1 MKGKLGVVF
10 MLLIVLMLTACSGDG
25 QNSTNSE
32 GNSNE
37 GGETKTVLRAAM
49 PGQPLTMD
57 PVVTAASTTRYTS
70 RLVYEQLYTLN
81 SNYQPIP
88 MLAQSYDVSEDG
100 KTYTFTLREGV
111 LFHNGEEMKSDD
123 VVASLNRWIEISP
136 IARSTFGDAKFESD
150 GEYNVVV
157 ELAERASEVLDVIAA
172 PKQFGGIMPKEV
184 VEAAGSE
191 GVTEYIGTG
200 PFKFEEWKQDQYIKF
215 AKFEDYKPVEGE
227 ADGLG
232 GKKEALVDEL
242 YMDNVPDPST
252 RLSGLQTNQYDVSLA
267 VPLDS
272 YEQMDADPNVKTYK
286 DLYGNLTLI
295 YNKGE
300 GIFTDVN
307 MRKAANA
314 AIDADEVLHAAL
326 THEDLYEANHGYMH
340 ESQTNWYSEAGKEQ
354 YNLADPEL
362 AKEYLEKAGYDGEEI
377 VLIATRE
384 NEYQYNAA
392 IVTKEQLEKA
402 GMKVRI
408 DVYDFATLLE
418 IEQDPN
424 KWDLLT
430 ISFSTVTTPSQILY
444 LTPNQHGFMEN
455 EKIDSL
461 LDAIRTSSSDEESK
475 ELFDQLQD
483 YGWNEYL
490 PVTNYGFSYDLR
502 ASTNKVEGMTV
513 LDGPILWNTKVFK

>member
-1 MKGKLGVVF
+1 MKGKFSVIL
-10 MLLIVLMLTACSGDG
+10 MLFVAIVLAACSGDKPG
-25 QNSTNSE
+25 STSPDT
-32 GNSNE
+32 GSNE
-37 GGETKTVLRAAM
+37 GQETKTVLHAAM
-49 PGQPLTMD
+49 PGQPLTLD
-57 PVVTAASTTRYTS
+57 PVITAASTTRYTA
-70 RLVYEQLYTLN
+70 RLMYEQLYTLN

-88 MLAQSYDVSEDG
+88 MLAQSHEVSEDG
-100 KTYTFTLREGV
+100 HTHTFTLREGV
-111 LFHNGEEMKSDD
+111 LFHNGGEMKSDD
-123 VVASLNRWIEISP
+123 VVASLNRWIELSP
-136 IARSTFGDAKFESD
+136 TARSTFGEAKFESD
-150 GEYNVVV
+150 GDYKVVI
-157 ELAERASEVLDVIAA
+157 ELAEKSSEVLDVIAA
-172 PKQFGGIMPKEV
+172 PKQYGGIMPKEV
-184 VEAAGSE
+184 AEAAGPE
-191 GVTEYIGTG
+191 GATEYIGTG
-200 PFKFEEWKQDQYIKF
+200 PFKLEEWKQDQYIKF
-215 AKFEDYKPVEGE
+215 AKFEDYEPVEGE
-227 ADGLG
+227 ADGLA

-242 YMDNVPDPST
+242 YMDIVTDPST
-252 RLSGLQTNQYDVSLA
+252 RLSGLQTNQYDVALA

-272 YEQMDADPNVKTYK
+272 YEQLESDPNVKTYR

-300 GIFTDVN
+300 GIFTDIN

-314 AIDADEVLHAAL
+314 AIDADEVLHASL

-340 ESQTNWYSEAGKEQ
+340 ESQTNWYSDAGKEH
-354 YNLADPEL
+354 YNLADPKL

-408 DVYDFATLLE
+408 DVYDFATLLD

-444 LTPNQHGFMEN
+444 LTPNQHGFMED
-455 EKIDSL
+455 EKIASL
-461 LDAIRTSSSDEESK
+461 LDAINQSSSDEEAK
-475 ELFDQLQD
+475 ELFEQLQD

-513 LDGPILWNTKVFK
+513 LDGPILWNTKVFE